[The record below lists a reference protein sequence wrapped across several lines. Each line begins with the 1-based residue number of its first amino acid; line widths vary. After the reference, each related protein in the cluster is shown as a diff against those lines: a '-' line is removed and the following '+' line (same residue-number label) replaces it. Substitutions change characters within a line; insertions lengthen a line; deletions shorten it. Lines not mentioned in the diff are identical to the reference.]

1 VATPSPDSSDRA
13 ASPAGAG
20 YSGTPLPR
28 KLGVTDHH
36 VVLLDRLPDGLDLG
50 LPAGAHVVRRLRD
63 GLDVTLTF
71 HTRLA
76 SLEKRLP
83 AVFEHTVV
91 AGMVWVCWPKQAAA
105 KRLGLDTDLNENPVR
120 QLGLDLGWVDV
131 KVAAIDETWSGL
143 KFVRRLA
150 DR

>member
-1 VATPSPDSSDRA
+1 M
-13 ASPAGAG
+13 ASPADRTDAG

-28 KLGVTDHH
+28 KLGVKDAH

-50 LPAGAHVVRRLRD
+50 LPPTAHVVRRLRD

-76 SLEKRLP
+76 TLQARLP
-83 AVFEHTVV
+83 ALFEHTVT
-91 AGMVWVCWPKQAAA
+91 AGMVWICWPKQAAA
-105 KRLGLDTDLNENPVR
+105 KRLGIDTDLNDNVVR
-120 QLGLDLGWVDV
+120 AAGLSLGWVDV
-131 KVAAIDETWSGL
+131 KVAAIDETWSGQ
-143 KFVRRLA
+143 KFVRRLV